1 LKIKL
6 NDFTSKQNEI
16 RMGHYNQT
24 QLASYSTSLI
34 LYNNFLKK
42 KKKKTTHLSHLLAP
56 SSAICSDPPQAY
68 DSFFSDIDNKQIKG
82 QAQS

>member
-6 NDFTSKQNEI
+6 NDFTSKQNVI
-16 RMGHYNQT
+16 NK
-24 QLASYSTSLI
+24 I
-34 LYNNFLKK
+34 FKNN
-42 KKKKTTHLSHLLAP
+42 KKKTTHLSHLLAP

>member
-24 QLASYSTSLI
+24 QLASYSRKIYKT
-34 LYNNFLKK
+34 KK
-42 KKKKTTHLSHLLAP
+42 TTTTHLSHLLAP

>member
-1 LKIKL
+1 MISHQSKMKL
-6 NDFTSKQNEI
+6 EWVTTFFHT
-16 RMGHYNQT
+16 
-24 QLASYSTSLI
+24 
-34 LYNNFLKK
+34 KK
-42 KKKKTTHLSHLLAP
+42 TNTTHLSHLLAP